1 MCGRFS
7 LNTPAEVIADRFGLL
22 SKPKWMQ
29 RYNIAPTQ
37 PVPTVRVLTGEHN
50 RTFGLMRW
58 GLILPWAEDDKT
70 GSQLISARAETAS
83 QKPAFRSAFRQRR
96 CLVLADGFYE
106 WKKLERGGK
115 QPYYIR
121 RTDREPFAFAGLW
134 ERWEGPDKEFIESC
148 TILTTEANELVSQLH
163 NRMPVILQAKDY
175 DLWLDQEVQAVEL
188 VQPLLKP
195 SPVGELT
202 AFPVHSIV
210 NSPANDDPG
219 CVEPLR

>member
-83 QKPAFRSAFRQRR
+83 QKPAFRSAFRQHR

-106 WKKLERGGK
+106 WKKLEHGGK

-121 RTDREPFAFAGLW
+121 RTDCEPFAFAGLW
-134 ERWEGPDKEFIESC
+134 ERWEGPDMEFIESC
-148 TILTTEANELVSQLH
+148 SILTTQANELVAQLH
-163 NRMPVILQAKDY
+163 NRMPVILQPKDY
-175 DLWLDQEVQAVEL
+175 DLWLDQEVQAAEL

-195 SPVGELT
+195 SPAGELI
-202 AFPVHSIV
+202 AFPVHSVV
-210 NSPANDDPG
+210 NSPANDGPS
-219 CVEPLR
+219 CIEPLR